1 MEVKAFITILV
12 ILSAHHM
19 NYQQFRAP
27 QWTKDE
33 KICGRCVS
41 NEIQFHE
48 DGDLSNLLLLFF
60 IILNLNLKFKWYYRV
75 CN

>member
-48 DGDLSNLLLLFF
+48 DGDLSKFV
-60 IILNLNLKFKWYYRV
+60 IIIFYNFKLKYKIKMV
-75 CN
+75 L